1 MLLHLLNRS
10 PASSRLIQDVLR
22 AMGPEDRLLLIESGV
37 YGAAPPQ
44 SACFETL
51 KGRCYALQEDLTSR
65 GLAERQADWIIPVDM
80 AGFVALT
87 AETQR
92 TVSWY

>member
-10 PASSRLIQDVLR
+10 PASSRVPQDVLR
-22 AMGPEDRLLLIESGV
+22 AMGETDRLLLIESGV
-37 YGAAPPQ
+37 YGAVAPQ
-44 SACFETL
+44 ADLFANL
-51 KGRCYALQEDLTSR
+51 AGRCFALHEDLESR
-65 GLAERQADWIIPVDM
+65 GLAGHGAAWITVVDM

-87 AETQR
+87 EETQR

>member
-10 PASSRLIQDVLR
+10 PAGSRLPEDVLR
-22 AMGPEDRLLLIESGV
+22 AMGPDDRLLLIESGV
-37 YGAAPPQ
+37 YGAVSPQ
-44 SACFETL
+44 ADCFKTL
-51 KGRCYALQEDLTSR
+51 KGRCYALQDDLSAR
-65 GLAERQADWIIPVDM
+65 GLAERHADWIIPVDM